1 MNGQKNATTPSGE
14 LRYEVESGVAIVT
27 FNRPGRMNAMTAS
40 MGRAYNAALLRAA
53 EDPGVVA
60 IVVTGAGR
68 AFCGGAELAV
78 VESFSEGSALP
89 DSNEGEFRPA
99 LAREVRKPV
108 IAAVNGPAA
117 GVGLALAVHADV
129 RVVASDATLT
139 TRYARL
145 GLVAEYGLAWLLPR
159 LVGEGRARELLLTGR
174 RFTGQEAYDMQ
185 LAQWAVPAEEVLPR
199 ALEIARDIATS
210 CAPQALAAIKDQLDC
225 AAVSSFDASYQR
237 ADELMQISFTSPDL
251 VESFA
256 AAKEKRAPQFRRWK
270 GQHEIYR

>member
-1 MNGQKNATTPSGE
+1 MSDKPNAVLQSDE

-27 FNRPGRMNAMTAS
+27 FNRPDRMNAMTAT
-40 MGRAYNAALLRAA
+40 MGRAYNAALLRSA
-53 EDPGVVA
+53 EDPEVVA

-78 VESFSEGSALP
+78 VESLSDGSAAP
-89 DSNEGEFRPA
+89 DTDEGEFRPA

-108 IAAVNGPAA
+108 IAAINGAAA
-117 GVGLALAVHADV
+117 GVGLALALHADV

-159 LVGEGRARELLLTGR
+159 LVGEGRARDLLLSGR

-185 LAQWAVPAEEVLPR
+185 LAQWVVPAEEVLSQ
-199 ALEIARDIATS
+199 ALDIARDLAAS
-210 CAPQALAAIKDQLDC
+210 CAPQALAVIKDQLD
-225 AAVSSFDASYQR
+225 AATDSSFDAAYQR

-251 VESFA
+251 VESFT